1 MTTRN
6 NGRDT
11 LPKFLKKIKVPYM
24 SQEEM
29 KRAVT
34 ADSLASISTTD
45 PENLHEGQRYY
56 HWSDLHIG
64 DTVRI
69 ASIDVKILDADGFT
83 REFAASRGCPLSES
97 ISTQNYMDGDV
108 VHVRSSTGC
117 SFGGSSATTHGGDVD
132 VMRVST
138 AGSTFSNTKGFND
151 DDESFDGINLAM
163 SPICN
168 PNTQP
173 EPVQVMDKH
182 PKLAAPFS
190 SEELRVAFNN
200 QHGNDVR
207 RVILRFV
214 SRILNAAVGDEKRSF
229 VIQIHL
235 EDNTLQIREPPCR
248 NSGYKGGVFL
258 RRTRMVAENG
268 VKFMPEDV
276 HLGCTLKILAHQ
288 FVVTDA
294 DEHTL
299 HFMESNERSWQYS
312 SPTYLKR
319 RLIVSQYE
327 CEDSCGA
334 CDIYSGQCGCFF
346 DLFSI
351 FDLFFQF

>member
-1 MTTRN
+1 MEICQVTTRN

-24 SQEEM
+24 TQEEV
-29 KRAVT
+29 RRPVT
-34 ADSLASISTTD
+34 ADSLSSISTTD
-45 PENLHEGQRYY
+45 PEDLHEGQRYY

-83 REFAASRGCPLSES
+83 REFAQSRGCPLADS
-97 ISTQNYMDGDV
+97 IATQNHVDGDV
-108 VHVRSSTGC
+108 MHVRSSTGC
-117 SFGGSSATTHGGDVD
+117 SFGGSSATSHGGDVD
-132 VMRVST
+132 VLRVST
-138 AGSTFSNTKGFND
+138 AGSTFSNNNQ
-151 DDESFDGINLAM
+151 DDESFDGINLAI

-168 PNTQP
+168 PDANGQP
-173 EPVQVMDKH
+173 AVPQVMDKH
-182 PKLAAPFS
+182 PKLGPPFS
-190 SEELRVAFNN
+190 SEEIRTAFNN

-207 RVILRFV
+207 RVVLRFV
-214 SRILNAAVGDEKRSF
+214 SKILNAAAGDEKRSF
-229 VIQIHL
+229 IIQIHL

-258 RRTRMVAENG
+258 RRTRMIAENG

-276 HLGCTLKILAHQ
+276 YLGCTLKILAHQ
-288 FVVTDA
+288 FQVTDA

-312 SPTYLKR
+312 SPIYLKR
-319 RLIVSQYE
+319 KMLVRAVIF
-327 CEDSCGA
+327 SCVRE
-334 CDIYSGQCGCFF
+334 Q
-346 DLFSI
+346 LFI
-351 FDLFFQF
+351 FKFYLFIF